1 MALIPRRFALLAAV
15 LYAALALAQ
24 QPPVAI
30 LHVHVIPM
38 DRERV
43 LDDQTVVIADGK
55 IAQVGPSSSVK
66 VPAAAKKIDGKGKY
80 LIPGLTD
87 AHVHLYSTIEFPLY
101 LANGVT
107 TLFNLDGRPA
117 HLLWR
122 KQVASGELLG
132 PTIFTAGPVVDRRH
146 TPEEAARL
154 ADEQADAG
162 YDALKVFN
170 HVSKE
175 EYP

>member
-1 MALIPRRFALLAAV
+1 LKGRGSERVSRSLSFSLAKASKKTMAPISRHFSLLVAF
-15 LYAALALAQ
+15 LSAALAFAQ
-24 QPPVAI
+24 QQSVAI

-43 LDDQTVVIADGK
+43 LNDQTVVIKDGK
-55 IAQVGPSSSVK
+55 IAQVGPSLSVK
-66 VPAAAKKIDGKGKY
+66 VPAAAKKIDATGKY

-107 TLFNLDGRPA
+107 TVFNLDGRPA

-122 KQVASGELLG
+122 KQVVSGELLG
-132 PTIFTAGPVVDRRH
+132 PTIFTAGPSS
-146 TPEEAARL
+146 TAATLPRKL
-154 ADEQADAG
+154 
-162 YDALKVFN
+162 
-170 HVSKE
+170 
-175 EYP
+175 

>member
-1 MALIPRRFALLAAV
+1 MALISRRFCLRAAV
-15 LYAALALAQ
+15 LSAVLALAQ
-24 QPPVAI
+24 QPSVAI

-66 VPAAAKKIDGKGKY
+66 VPAAAKKMDGKGKHVF
-80 LIPGLTD
+80 PGLTD

-107 TLFNLDGRPA
+107 TVFNLDGRPA

-122 KQVASGELLG
+122 GQITKGELLG
-132 PTIFTAGPVVDRRH
+132 PTIFTTGPIFNDKR
-146 TPEEAARL
+146 TP
-154 ADEQADAG
+154 
-162 YDALKVFN
+162 
-170 HVSKE
+170 
-175 EYP
+175 